1 MNSLKELQ
9 RNWEG
14 LAQTDPLW
22 AICTDP
28 SKKDRHWTR
37 DDFFAS
43 GRNEVEV
50 VLGHAARIG
59 VSIDRTSPAL
69 DFGCG
74 IGRLTRAL
82 AKYFPECCGVDISS
96 TMIKVA
102 QELNRDLPH
111 CRFLLNEVAELKDL
125 SENYFGFIYTSI
137 VLQHIAA
144 PHSHKYI
151 AELVRVLKPGGML
164 IFQLPEELRAN
175 KVTKFRIRLAL
186 RSRLQSIFK
195 PHKPCTMEMHCIK
208 ESVIRKLIVQSGAQV
223 IDVQITNSC
232 EPSFSGNLQYLAQ
245 EPRAGYVSKQ
255 YCVIKHRQGHT

>member
-14 LAQTDPLW
+14 LAQADPLW

-28 SKKDRHWTR
+28 GKKDRHWTR

-59 VSIDRTSPAL
+59 LSIDRTSPAL

-82 AKYFPECCGVDISS
+82 AEYFPECCGVDISP
-96 TMIKVA
+96 TMIHLA
-102 QELNRDLPH
+102 QDLNRDLLQ
-111 CRFLLNEVAELKDL
+111 CRFLLNEETELKDL
-125 SENYFGFIYTSI
+125 PENYFGFIYTSI

-175 KVTKFRIRLAL
+175 KVTKFRTKLAL
-186 RSRLQSIFK
+186 RSRLQSIFSAQK
-195 PHKPCTMEMHCIK
+195 PYAMEMHCIT
-208 ESVIRKLIVQSGAQV
+208 ESAIRKLIVQSGAQV
-223 IDVQITNSC
+223 TDVQITNSC
-232 EPSFSGNLQYLAQ
+232 EPSFSGNLQYLTQ
-245 EPRAGYVSKQ
+245 EQEAGYVSKQ

>member
-14 LAQTDPLW
+14 LAQADPLW

-28 SKKDRHWTR
+28 SKSRRRWTSE
-37 DDFFAS
+37 DLFAT
-43 GRNEVEV
+43 GRKEVEV
-50 VLGHAARIG
+50 VLGYTSRIG
-59 VSIDRTSPAL
+59 LCIDKTSPAL

-82 AKYFPECCGVDISS
+82 AEYFPECCGVDISP
-96 TMIKVA
+96 TMIRLA
-102 QELNRDLPH
+102 QELNRDLLQ
-111 CRFLLNEVAELKDL
+111 CRFLLNEETELKDL

-137 VLQHIAA
+137 VLQHVAS

-164 IFQLPEELRAN
+164 IFQLPEELRAH
-175 KVTKFRIRLAL
+175 KVTKFRAKLAL
-186 RSRLQSIFK
+186 RSRLQSIFNAQ
-195 PHKPCTMEMHCIK
+195 KPCAMEMHCIT
-208 ESVIRKLIVQSGAQV
+208 ESVIRKLVGQSGAEV

-232 EPSFSGNLQYLAQ
+232 EPSFSGNLQYLPQ
-245 EPRAGYVSKQ
+245 EPQAGYVSKQ

>member
-14 LAQTDPLW
+14 LAQADPLW

-28 SKKDRHWTR
+28 SKSHSRWTSE
-37 DDFFAS
+37 DLFAT
-43 GRNEVEV
+43 GRKEVEV
-50 VLGHAARIG
+50 VLGYANRIG
-59 VSIDRTSPAL
+59 LCIDKTSPGL

-82 AKYFPECCGVDISS
+82 AEYFPECCGVDISP
-96 TMIKVA
+96 TMIHLA
-102 QELNRDLPH
+102 QELNRDLPN
-111 CRFLLNEVAELKDL
+111 CRFLLNEVAELRDL
-125 SENYFGFIYTSI
+125 PENYFGFIYTSI

-175 KVTKFRIRLAL
+175 RATKFRMRLAL
-186 RSRLQSIFK
+186 RSRLQSLFGVQ
-195 PHKPCTMEMHCIK
+195 KPCGMQMHCIT
-208 ESVIRKLIVQSGAQV
+208 ESVIRKLIAQNRAQV
-223 IDVQITNSC
+223 LDVQITNSC
-232 EPSFSGNLQYLAQ
+232 EPSFSGDLQYLAQ

>member
-14 LAQTDPLW
+14 LAQVDPLW

-28 SKKDRHWTR
+28 SKSHNRWTSEGL
-37 DDFFAS
+37 FAT
-43 GRNEVEV
+43 GRKEVKV

-59 VSIDRTSPAL
+59 VSIDRTSPVL

-82 AKYFPECCGVDISS
+82 AEYFPECCGVDISP
-96 TMIKVA
+96 TMIHLA

-125 SENYFGFIYTSI
+125 SENYFGFIYTSV

-175 KVTKFRIRLAL
+175 KVTKSRIRLAL
-186 RSRLQSIFK
+186 RSRLQSIFSAQ
-195 PHKPCTMEMHCIK
+195 KPCIMEMHCIR
-208 ESVIRKLIVQSGAQV
+208 ESVIRKLIAQSGAQV

-232 EPSFSGNLQYLAQ
+232 EPSFSGDLKYLAQ
-245 EPRAGYVSKQ
+245 EQQTGYVSKQ
-255 YCVIKHRQGHT
+255 YCVSKL